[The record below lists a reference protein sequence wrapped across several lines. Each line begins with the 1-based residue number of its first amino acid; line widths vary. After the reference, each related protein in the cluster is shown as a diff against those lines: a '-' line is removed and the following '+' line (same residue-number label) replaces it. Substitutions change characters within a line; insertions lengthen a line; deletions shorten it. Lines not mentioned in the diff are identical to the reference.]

1 MQTYTYGVD
10 DESVMEKLINEL
22 DLGSAIDRLMK
33 IGFFLKQKKPKSTY
47 QFTRTT
53 VVGTEVLLLRVDE
66 KNHFVI
72 NIADCNNEE
81 YTETISTWDQWVDF
95 VRMLIG
101 RLILLVKQGKQI

>member
-53 VVGTEVLLLRVDE
+53 VVGT
-66 KNHFVI
+66 
-72 NIADCNNEE
+72 
-81 YTETISTWDQWVDF
+81 
-95 VRMLIG
+95 
-101 RLILLVKQGKQI
+101 

>member
-1 MQTYTYGVD
+1 M
-10 DESVMEKLINEL
+10 
-22 DLGSAIDRLMK
+22 
-33 IGFFLKQKKPKSTY
+33 
-47 QFTRTT
+47 
-53 VVGTEVLLLRVDE
+53 DE

-81 YTETISTWDQWVDF
+81 YAETISTWDQWVDF